1 MVQRKNKHFW
11 KKAIG
16 RILVF
21 TMCISGMGLAPGGQ
35 SETKASETDAIPIAS
50 AQDLAKIGVDE
61 SFPMSGDYE
70 LTADIDLS
78 GEKNW
83 TPIGGGV
90 GTRGAYS
97 GNNVFTGTFDGNGH
111 IISNLTIDQ
120 TGNST
125 DDWQYGLFGMIGSAD
140 SADKAS
146 VSNLIL
152 TGVDVTVDY
161 ETGYLSLGGLAGE
174 INQNAVIENVAIMDG
189 SIEGNP
195 SGKGDVVGVGG
206 LVGEMRP
213 NSPSDNGVIIRNV
226 YVGADVRTDSSTSN
240 NYVAGI
246 VGRVA
251 KACPESVSSCVYAGT
266 VNFKD
271 GDGYGISGMNLGD
284 SMNDEIR
291 KRFTN
296 CYYHSGFSN
305 TGTQVSEDAMRAGEL
320 FDGLDAAY
328 WVAEPG
334 VNVILKQCA
343 ESEGLSD
350 ILALSAIAVNLAKG
364 DTYSSVTQNF
374 TVSVTV
380 LISGKEEKISWS
392 SSNPD
397 VLSVAADG
405 TVTVNASFGNVPC
418 TLTATTDSG
427 KTKEFSFLV
436 SSNISLGFAQ
446 EYAKVGEQLSIAWKG
461 LPSDAVCTYAW
472 MLDGKLI
479 SNAETSYTPLKEDL
493 QKMLTVTASVTNGEG
508 QSMGTYEAQMYIS
521 RLPVVYINTNDNL
534 PVSSKKT
541 YKGATMR
548 IQGNNRYN
556 SNEVAL
562 YDGDIEIRGRGNSTW
577 NQALQLN
584 GKLPYKIKLDKK
596 TDLFGFGENKHW
608 AFLANYMDESLL
620 RNKTSYDLAGE
631 MGIEPHLE
639 SANVEMIF
647 NGKYA
652 GNYQLVGNV
661 RVQTGTETSPSK
673 RVDVFNWED
682 AAEDVA
688 GAIADAANVP
698 KKDARRDKLEDELN
712 ENMQWI
718 TSDKVTFEGVD
729 YQVSKLYPDLPKT
742 SEGLIDVSGGF
753 LFELDGYYDEVSKF
767 RTQYNQ
773 PIMFKT
779 PEFIRPTQ
787 GQGEGATEWEDN
799 SKNKC
804 EELYQYASQF
814 IQAFEDSVHSP
825 DYYIDVAG
833 KEIKNQVASDFSVD
847 YEGKQHYSDL
857 VDMDSLVSYMILNEF
872 YWNTELMKKSTYM
885 YKDLGEKMKIGPV
898 WDMDWTSNSIV
909 SQDETWDYSKWVTA
923 TRKSG
928 SFQFQE
934 QKESWYRYLIGDP
947 YFVEMM
953 YECYWRNRDKFEN
966 IVKEGGI
973 LDTEYAYLKES
984 GDANYNLAGSLY
996 RNSGGNADFQFEKGV
1011 NRLHTFLNN
1020 RLNWMDGQFGEQ
1032 TDSGMPNEASVKETL
1047 DALLNS
1053 FGKYQNNQN
1062 MLSVQTSF
1070 PSETE
1075 TTYTATVSDASI
1087 VKAGFYVN
1095 GKFIG
1100 SADVVNGTAAI
1111 TEKDG
1116 TAGLKKNIANESYVN
1131 NVVVVRALDSNG
1143 NLVTKDA
1150 YYNDRTIQ
1158 ESVSSYNVF
1167 RKQVKADALTG
1178 TVSIGGFPRVGF
1190 TLKAE
1195 VADTNNTG
1203 TLHYKWMTTDGT
1215 VLAETTSNA
1224 YRLTEEE
1231 TGKQITVVVTSDWE
1245 TGEISCANPTEAVQK
1260 VVVENDHV
1268 IINQVY
1274 GGGANDSTP
1283 VSHSFIELYNP
1294 TDAAISLDGYSIG
1307 YLSNGKNGNAPEE
1320 VKLALDGA
1328 GIPSHT
1334 SYLIRCEKQDEATFA
1349 GNLTIDS
1356 CDKEWEQA
1364 IDNKKYKITLYHGE
1378 GIEDGVAVNEGEQ
1391 YWEEGEI
1398 LPDGTISKQ
1407 KAIRRVEF
1415 ADTNNNVE
1423 DFEVIEYKGSTEIFV
1438 QMYRPRSLSDGAW
1451 EAERITLEK
1460 FGISIRG
1467 NAIVGATLYADD
1479 ELIPEEYTNI
1489 LSYQWKADGKEISG
1503 NGQFLAID
1511 ESLEG
1516 KIISVTVTSTDPALS
1531 GSLTASME
1539 KKIQK
1544 IAPQRDHLMINQI
1557 YGSGENADVP
1567 VSHNFIELY
1576 NPTGEEV
1583 DVSNYSLE
1591 YFSNGKTSDGATKT
1605 IKLTGTIPSRASYL
1619 VLCKATGSA
1628 QAVFTVE
1635 KSDLTWEELLI
1646 DNKQYCVIL
1655 KNGEEKIDG
1664 VSVGEAETEGAA
1676 LEKGVISKNKSLRR
1690 IGFVDTDQNT
1700 NDFETLNYSKLP
1712 QDYRSNIVPRRVADG
1727 AWGLEALPVE
1737 PVEPEKPDEKLLQE
1751 ARDILQEAEETDAS
1765 KFEEN
1770 SYQNMERAKQ
1780 ELQAAL
1786 ETNDADKIKEA
1797 IAKLRQALEDLE
1809 EIEVITPPQK
1819 PGEEL
1824 LQKVQNALKEA
1835 EGKDASKFDPV
1846 SYQKLT
1852 ELKNALILALE
1863 TEDAEK
1869 IRIALE
1875 LLQQA
1880 LKELKPLVQNQPEP
1894 SEQTELPAV
1903 GTKFIYN
1910 KNWYRITKS
1919 AASGGTVIFLKP
1931 EKKTQKNVTIPKQV
1945 EFEKI
1950 KFNVTAIAARA
1961 FKNNKRLGKVV
1972 IKANITEIGASA
1984 FQGSGKLKNIIIS
1997 SKVLKK
2003 VGSNALKGVNA
2014 KCKIKVPKNK
2024 VKAYT
2029 KKFKKKGQ
2037 KSTVRVVK

>member
-1 MVQRKNKHFW
+1 MAQRKNKHFW

-35 SETKASETDAIPIAS
+35 SEAKASETDAIPIAS
-50 AQDLAKIGVDE
+50 AQDLAKIGVDA

-78 GEKNW
+78 EVKNW

-90 GTRGAYS
+90 GTRGAFS

-111 IISNLTIDQ
+111 MISNLTINQ
-120 TGNST
+120 TGDSQ

-161 ETGYLSLGGLAGE
+161 ATGYLSLGGLAGE
-174 INQNAVIENVAIMDG
+174 INQNAVIENIAIMDG

-213 NSPSDNGVIIRNV
+213 NSSSDNGVTIRNV
-226 YVGADVRTDSSTSN
+226 YVGADVRTDSSTNN

-246 VGRVA
+246 IGRVA

-271 GDGYGISGMNLGD
+271 GDGYGISGMNLND

-350 ILALSAIAVNLAKG
+350 ILALSAITVNLAKG

-380 LISGKEEKISWS
+380 SISGKEEKISWS

-418 TLTATTDSG
+418 TLTARTDSG

-461 LPSDAVCTYAW
+461 LPSDAVCTYEW
-472 MLDGKLI
+472 MLDGKQI
-479 SNAETSYTPLKEDL
+479 SNVEASYTPEEADL
-493 QKMLTVTASVTNGEG
+493 QKMLTVTASVVNNSG

-521 RLPVVYINTNDNL
+521 KLPVVYINTNDNL

-548 IQGNNRYN
+548 IQGNDRYN

-787 GQGEGATEWEDN
+787 GQGEGATEWVDS
-799 SKNKC
+799 SKDKC

-872 YWNTELMKKSTYM
+872 YWNTELMKKSAYM

-909 SQDETWDYSKWVTA
+909 SQEETGDYSKWVTA
-923 TRKSG
+923 TRKAG
-928 SFQFQE
+928 SNQFQE

-953 YECYWRNRDKFEN
+953 YECYWRNRDKFED

-984 GDANYNLAGSLY
+984 GDANYNLEGSLY
-996 RNSGGNADFQFEKGV
+996 RNWSGNTDFQFENGV

-1032 TDSGMPNEASVKETL
+1032 ADSGTPDGDSVKNTL
-1047 DALLNS
+1047 DSLLAS
-1053 FGKYQNNQN
+1053 LGKYHDSSEKI
-1062 MLSVQTSF
+1062 SVQTSF

-1075 TTYTATVSDASI
+1075 TTYQAVVSDASI
-1087 VKAGFYVN
+1087 AKVGFYVN
-1095 GKFIG
+1095 GKFVG
-1100 SADVVNGTAAI
+1100 SADVVNSKAELTV
-1111 TEKDG
+1111 KDG
-1116 TAGLKKNIANESYVN
+1116 TAGLKKNIAKESFVN
-1131 NVVVVRALDSNG
+1131 NVVVVRAMDTNG
-1143 NLVTKDA
+1143 NLITKDA

-1158 ESVSSYNVF
+1158 ESVSSYAIF
-1167 RKQVKADALTG
+1167 QKEVKAEALTG
-1178 TVSIGGFPRVGF
+1178 TVSIGGLPRVGF

-1195 VADTNNTG
+1195 VADTNNSG

-1231 TGKQITVVVTSDWE
+1231 IGKQITVVVTSDWE
-1245 TGEISCANPTEAVQK
+1245 TGEISCADPTEAVVK
-1260 VVVENDHV
+1260 IVVENDHV

-1294 TDAAISLDGYSIG
+1294 TNAAISLDGYSIG

-1328 GIPSHT
+1328 SIPSHT

-1364 IDNKKYKITLYHGE
+1364 IDNKRYKITLYNKN
-1378 GIEDGVAVNEGEQ
+1378 GIEDGVAVNEGEK

-1423 DFEVIEYKGSTEIFV
+1423 DFEIIEYKGSTEIFV
-1438 QMYRPRSLSDGAW
+1438 QMYRPRSLLDGAW
-1451 EAERITLEK
+1451 EAERITLENYEV
-1460 FGISIRG
+1460 SIRG
-1467 NAIVGATLYADD
+1467 NAVIGAILYADD
-1479 ELIPEEYTNI
+1479 ELIPAEYTNI
-1489 LSYQWKADGKEISG
+1489 LFWQWKADGKEISG
-1503 NGQFLAID
+1503 NGQFLAVD

-1516 KIISVTVTSTDPALS
+1516 KIISVTVTSTDPSLP
-1531 GSLTASME
+1531 GSLTAALE
-1539 KKIQK
+1539 KKIEK
-1544 IAPQRDHLMINQI
+1544 ITPQRDHVIINQI
-1557 YGSGENADVP
+1557 YGSGDNVDVP
-1567 VSHNFIELY
+1567 ISHNFIELY
-1576 NPTGEEV
+1576 NPTGESV
-1583 DVSNYSLE
+1583 DLSGYSLE
-1591 YFSNGKTSDGATKT
+1591 YFSNGKTSDGTVKKVT
-1605 IKLTGTIPSRASYL
+1605 LTGEIPSRSSYL
-1619 VLCKATGSA
+1619 IQCKATGSD
-1628 QAVFTVE
+1628 QAVFSVSQADN
-1635 KSDLTWEELLI
+1635 KWEELLI
-1646 DNKQYCVIL
+1646 DNKQYCVTL

-1664 VSVGEAETEGAA
+1664 VSVGEADIEGAA

-1690 IGFVDTDQNT
+1690 IGFVDTDQNAA
-1700 NDFETLNYSKLP
+1700 DFETLNYSKLP
-1712 QDYRSNIVPRRVADG
+1712 QDYRNGIVPRNLAEG
-1727 AWGLEALPVE
+1727 PWGLSEVQPEKPGE
-1737 PVEPEKPDEKLLQE
+1737 PGEPEEPEEPEDPEKPDEKLLQDVN
-1751 ARDILQEAEETDAS
+1751 AAIKEAESVDAS
-1765 KFEEN
+1765 K
-1770 SYQNMERAKQ
+1770 Y
-1780 ELQAAL
+1780 
-1786 ETNDADKIKEA
+1786 EA
-1797 IAKLRQALEDLE
+1797 
-1809 EIEVITPPQK
+1809 T
-1819 PGEEL
+1819 
-1824 LQKVQNALKEA
+1824 
-1835 EGKDASKFDPV
+1835 
-1846 SYQKLT
+1846 SYQKLQAAK
-1852 ELKNALILALE
+1852 EALQTALASN
-1863 TEDAEK
+1863 DAEK
-1869 IRIALE
+1869 IREALNNFRKAFAE
-1875 LLQQA
+1875 
-1880 LKELKPLVQNQPEP
+1880 LKEIVTDIKDGQQNQ
-1894 SEQTELPAV
+1894 QQLPQV
-1903 GTKFIYN
+1903 GFKFKYK
-1910 KNWYRITKS
+1910 KNWYKVTKS
-1919 AASGGTVIFLKP
+1919 DAVNGTVTYVGP
-1931 EKKTQKNVTIPKQV
+1931 EKKSCTKVTIPAVAEQDGISFKVTAVNANALKGMKKLTQVKIGKNVTK
-1945 EFEKI
+1945 
-1950 KFNVTAIAARA
+1950 
-1961 FKNNKRLGKVV
+1961 
-1972 IKANITEIGASA
+1972 IGASA
-1984 FQGSGKLKNIIIS
+1984 FRGSGKLKKIIVAS
-1997 SKVLKK
+1997 SKLKS
-2003 VGSNALKGVNA
+2003 VGANALKGVHA
-2014 KCKIKVPKNK
+2014 KCVIKVPKK
-2024 VKAYT
+2024 KLPLYK
-2029 KKFKKKGQ
+2029 KKFRKKGQ
-2037 KSTVRVVK
+2037 KATVRVVK